1 MDEQDHP
8 ARVHLADVEAVY
20 EQFDE
25 AIEVL
30 RRERRRLLLEARRSQ
45 QRRAAADA
53 EHQRFREL
61 MAALGERDRG

>member
-1 MDEQDHP
+1 MDEHDDP

-45 QRRAAADA
+45 RRQTAAEA
-53 EHQRFREL
+53 EHERFRQL
-61 MAALGERDRG
+61 MAALGERDRA